1 MTNKDNKNNEK
12 EYIEAENVEVIEGN
26 ESTNSSSEGSK
37 SNYNENFNKVKASA
51 NKHKSKI
58 KKVIIG
64 AIMLAV
70 VCTIG
75 AGGFAYYKIKQSTK
89 YTIEQANEI
98 ALKAVPGTIVSSEK
112 DYDDLHVEYE
122 FKIKDDKNMLHEVT
136 VDGTNGAIVDI
147 DFPGDS
153 DRKEN
158 HLDDDHIAK
167 DHSNKENSISK

>member
-1 MTNKDNKNNEK
+1 MTNKDNINNEK
-12 EYIEAENVEVIEGN
+12 EYIEVENTELIEGN
-26 ESTNSSSEGSK
+26 ANAHNGSESSK
-37 SNYNENFNKVKASA
+37 SSCNESFNKVKDSA
-51 NKHKSKI
+51 CKHKKKI
-58 KKVIIG
+58 KKVLIG
-64 AIMLAV
+64 AIMFAV

-89 YTIEQANEI
+89 YTIEQANDI

-112 DYDDLHVEYE
+112 EYDDLHVEYE

-136 VDGTNGAIVDI
+136 VDGANGAILDVDS
-147 DFPGDS
+147 P
-153 DRKEN
+153 EHN